1 MTCEKLIRTFNR
13 LVLSL
18 VLLSFA
24 SCTLEQKLAQT
35 FVDNGIKE
43 DFLLMEPG
51 YVFKYNLKTY
61 EIPGL
66 DTMNEYL
73 KDSVLVSRSLFLKDV
88 SDSLFLFSF
97 TSGFQ
102 NQMKAYGISIYPE
115 NYLDTFMASGRKALV
130 INLAQFSLE
139 EYVHPYSSDEA
150 VDEEI
155 VTIDDIDLNA
165 LNYNIWLELSLMNAE
180 GSRKVFFASD
190 FLMDNLEGVLMQ
202 YLFSGD
208 MRYDYTIDTISM
220 SQVYGFASKFGKEVA
235 GYLYDYF
242 LNTYIGN
249 ELPPG
254 YQFERYYYHY
264 DPEKRRIY
272 PVDPAESLMEL
283 AR

>member
-1 MTCEKLIRTFNR
+1 
-13 LVLSL
+13 
-18 VLLSFA
+18 
-24 SCTLEQKLAQT
+24 
-35 FVDNGIKE
+35 
-43 DFLLMEPG
+43 
-51 YVFKYNLKTY
+51 
-61 EIPGL
+61 
-66 DTMNEYL
+66 
-73 KDSVLVSRSLFLKDV
+73 
-88 SDSLFLFSF
+88 
-97 TSGFQ
+97 
-102 NQMKAYGISIYPE
+102 
-115 NYLDTFMASGRKALV
+115 MASGRKALV

-165 LNYNIWLELSLMNAE
+165 LNYNVWLELSLMNAE

-249 ELPPG
+249 ELPPD

-272 PVDPAESLMEL
+272 PVDPAESLIEL
-283 AR
+283 AK